1 MLKFLNSV
9 LIIIISLFIIL
20 AARVSISKKAFW
32 NSNKSNEPMTMLE
45 SNVKIMDLF
54 FQSVE
59 QTPQQ
64 IANLLEIKKISVD
77 EMHIIM
83 NSTLINIEI
92 FGTCIAFEPNQCYH
106 DQKKYAPFMYK
117 KGDSIVHKN
126 LGDNDYEYFYQDWY
140 LIPKILQKSC
150 WSEPYYDD
158 GGGDS
163 LMITYSVPF
172 FFFDGLKKE
181 FAGVVTIDIS
191 INWLVNFFNNEF
203 DRLPENGYSMMISE
217 NGTVITAPNKD
228 WVYNQT
234 IYSLA
239 QEQKMDMLREI
250 GKEINKKKN
259 GKKTFYN
266 KDQNKRYDLYYSVI
280 PSCSW
285 GIIYV
290 ISKDY

>member
-1 MLKFLNSV
+1 MLKTLNIV
-9 LIIIISLFIIL
+9 LMVIVSLFIIFI
-20 AARVSISKKAFW
+20 AWVSMSDKTNYDSKV
-32 NSNKSNEPMTMLE
+32 SNEPMTMLE
-45 SNVKIMDLF
+45 SNVKIIDLF
-54 FQSVE
+54 FQSAQ

-64 IANLLEIKKISVD
+64 VANLLEIKKITID

-83 NSTLINIEI
+83 NSTLINKEF
-92 FGTCIAFEPNQCYH
+92 FGTCIAFEPNRYYH
-106 DQKKYAPFMYK
+106 GQRNYAPFMYK
-117 KGDSIVHKN
+117 NGDSAVYKN

-150 WSEPYYDD
+150 WSEPYYDV

-163 LMITYSVPF
+163 LMVTYSVPF
-172 FFFDGLKKE
+172 FFYDGRKNE

-191 INWLVNFFNNEF
+191 ISWLVNYFNSEF
-203 DRLPENGYSMMISE
+203 KKLPNNGYSMMISE

-239 QEQKMDMLREI
+239 QEHKMDILREI

-266 KDQNKRYDLYYSVI
+266 KDQKKRYDFYYSVI

-285 GIIYV
+285 GLIYV
-290 ISKDY
+290 ISNDS

>member
-1 MLKFLNSV
+1 MLKTLNTV
-9 LIIIISLFIIL
+9 LIVIVSSFIIL
-20 AARVSISKKAFW
+20 VVWVSMSEKIHFDSKV
-32 NSNKSNEPMTMLE
+32 SNRPMTMLE
-45 SNVKIMDLF
+45 SNVKIINLF
-54 FQSVE
+54 FQSAK

-64 IANLLEIKKISVD
+64 VANLLEIKKISID

-83 NSTLINIEI
+83 NSTLINKEF
-92 FGTCIAFEPNQCYH
+92 FGTCIAFEPNQYYH
-106 DQKKYAPFMYK
+106 GQRNYAPFMYK
-117 KGDSIVHKN
+117 NGDSTVYKN

-172 FFFDGLKKE
+172 FFYDGRENE

-191 INWLVNFFNNEF
+191 INWLVNYFNTEF
-203 DRLPENGYSMMISE
+203 KRLPNNGYSMMISE

-239 QEQKMDMLREI
+239 QEQKMDILREI

-266 KDQNKRYDLYYSVI
+266 KDQNKRYDFYYSVI

-285 GIIYV
+285 GLIYV
-290 ISKDY
+290 ISNDS